1 MWKPKTSRNSAR
13 NNARRKCNMEFA
25 KDSRKYFSRRLV
37 VFSHFDQPPCI
48 SLGHIGTMVESHNS
62 FIERTC
68 RTPRVILVLL
78 AQKETDVLL
87 KAMALTMAGPP
98 PDDKIVCIVS
108 RAE

>member
-1 MWKPKTSRNSAR
+1 
-13 NNARRKCNMEFA
+13 
-25 KDSRKYFSRRLV
+25 
-37 VFSHFDQPPCI
+37 
-48 SLGHIGTMVESHNS
+48 MVESHNS